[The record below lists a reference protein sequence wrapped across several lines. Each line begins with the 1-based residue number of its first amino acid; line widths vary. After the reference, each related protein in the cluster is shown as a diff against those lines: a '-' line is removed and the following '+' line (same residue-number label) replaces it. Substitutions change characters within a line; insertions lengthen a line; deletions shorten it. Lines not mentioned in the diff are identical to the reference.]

1 MIFKN
6 YVELTDH
13 IISKAKKTPFAI
25 VCADESHTMEA
36 VIESYQKQLILPVF
50 IGDKKNITEYPVCL
64 S

>member
-36 VIESYQKQLILPVF
+36 VIESYHKQLISAC
-50 IGDKKNITEYPVCL
+50 IYR
-64 S
+64 

>member
-13 IISKAKKTPFAI
+13 IISKAKKHLLPLYVLMNLTQWKL
-25 VCADESHTMEA
+25 SLN
-36 VIESYQKQLILPVF
+36 LIR
-50 IGDKKNITEYPVCL
+50 N